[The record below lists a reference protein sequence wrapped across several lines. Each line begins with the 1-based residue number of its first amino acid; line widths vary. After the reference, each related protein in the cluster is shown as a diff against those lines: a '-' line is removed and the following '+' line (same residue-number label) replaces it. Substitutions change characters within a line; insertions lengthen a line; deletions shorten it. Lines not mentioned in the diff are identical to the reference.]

1 MVYVGDMPA
10 RDFMTVAAQFYL
22 TGCKMIVIIIQV
34 GKWLNVHQVALRHHP
49 PGLGAD
55 MASAQ
60 INMLQNHGKSL
71 PTFTSGHRMATS
83 MVHLRMSTDR
93 MMAIWEKPVDTMR
106 SACAC
111 SW

>member
-22 TGCKMIVIIIQV
+22 TGCKMIVIVIQV

-55 MASAQ
+55 MALQ
-60 INMLQNHGKSL
+60 IKCSK
-71 PTFTSGHRMATS
+71 TMAKGCPS
-83 MVHLRMSTDR
+83 
-93 MMAIWEKPVDTMR
+93 
-106 SACAC
+106 
-111 SW
+111 